1 MEIKLNG
8 EQCKEMKI
16 ALCIDDKI
24 RLCLKISVDSFEY
37 IEAVDDP
44 KPKQAEAID
53 MEEKKPSKGILQLR
67 AEKLMRRR
75 PETPL
80 TENERRAFKKSRA
93 AIEATT
99 EDQWLALERYYAA
112 PQAETFSRKD
122 LSTLVNNWNGEID
135 RALAWNGNRVATAP
149 RRVKTA
155 EDFDQ

>member
-1 MEIKLNG
+1 MEIKLSS
-8 EQCKEMKI
+8 EQCQEMKI
-16 ALCIDDKI
+16 ALLIDNKI
-24 RLCLKISVDSFEY
+24 KLCLKIS
-37 IEAVDDP
+37 IESIEHIYVG
-44 KPKQAEAID
+44 EACIERKTET
-53 MEEKKPSKGILQLR
+53 EEKLKKIPNKGVLQLR
-67 AEKLMRRR
+67 AEKIMRRR

-99 EDQWLALERYYAA
+99 EDQWLALEQYYAA

-135 RALAWNGNRVATAP
+135 RALAWNSNRVATAP

-155 EDFDQ
+155 EDFAQ